1 MTTEPLDQTISD
13 KKPADK
19 TETDKPE
26 SNPTKITEKNSE
38 TEVLEVLKENNDKNP
53 KSQKIPKITNITV
66 KNTNGDAKII
76 RQNNPEPL
84 PKRKK
89 ALTPAEALKLLK
101 TTKEASRKSKTI
113 LSKTKKDWNSFTK
126 TNKIST
132 DLKLA
137 TKSKNSFLGNS
148 DFLARTQQKKDGLA
162 REARIKGMGKI

>member
-1 MTTEPLDQTISD
+1 MTTETLEQ
-13 KKPADK
+13 KPQK
-19 TETDKPE
+19 T
-26 SNPTKITEKNSE
+26 TENV
-38 TEVLEVLKENNDKNP
+38 TEPKVSAVLKEKNDK
-53 KSQKIPKITNITV
+53 IPQITAV
-66 KNTNGDAKII
+66 KNTNGDTT
-76 RQNNPEPL
+76 NNTSEP

-126 TNKIST
+126 SNKLTT

>member
-26 SNPTKITEKNSE
+26 SNPTKITENNSE
-38 TEVLEVLKENNDKNP
+38 TEVLEVLKENNDKNSP
-53 KSQKIPKITNITV
+53 KSQKITKIPNITV
-66 KNTNGDAKII
+66 KNTNEDAK
-76 RQNNPEPL
+76 NHNPEPA

-89 ALTPAEALKLLK
+89 TLTPAEALKLLK

>member
-1 MTTEPLDQTISD
+1 MTETPDLKKDLD
-13 KKPADK
+13 KKPTDSTAKDK
-19 TETDKPE
+19 VIEKNQKSQISTSGGLEDSDVKYSDSTNLE
-26 SNPTKITEKNSE
+26 SKSLEPNNSDPKILEHKNSE
-38 TEVLEVLKENNDKNP
+38 T
-53 KSQKIPKITNITV
+53 KIS
-66 KNTNGDAKII
+66 
-76 RQNNPEPL
+76 EP

-126 TNKIST
+126 TNKLAT

-137 TKSKNSFLGNS
+137 TKSKNSFLENS